1 MNFLH
6 LKYALEIAK
15 TKSISKA
22 AENLFIVQPN
32 LSRAI
37 KELETTFDITIFN
50 RTPRG
55 ITITPEGEEFLQ
67 YAHKIVSQVEELDD
81 LYSNKHRPKQRF
93 SACVPRSCYIS
104 YAFSEF
110 CKTINPK
117 MPVEFYYKETNSMRS
132 TLNVSKGEC
141 DLAIIRYQDTFD
153 KYFQSMFVEK
163 RFNAIT
169 LNEFEYVLLISKDN
183 PLAFKEKIKLSDLE
197 NFVEVSHADPCVPS
211 LPLTDIKK
219 EELSEVTDKHIFVY
233 ERGSQFS
240 ILENVDNSYMWV
252 SPMPQELCDKY
263 NLVQRHCKENNKKY
277 CDVLVYR
284 EGYKLTDL
292 DEKFIDEVK
301 KAKKK
306 YIDNFAEKLG
316 GNKNDSKTVY

>member
-1 MNFLH
+1 MNLLH

-22 AENLFIVQPN
+22 AENLYIVQPN

-37 KELETTFDITIFN
+37 KELEATLDITIFN
-50 RTPRG
+50 RTSRG
-55 ITITPEGEEFLQ
+55 IVVTEEGEEFLQ
-67 YAHKIVSQVEELDD
+67 YAHKIVSQVEELKDI
-81 LYSNKHRPKQRF
+81 YNNKHRPKQRF

-110 CKTINPK
+110 CKSINSD

-153 KYFQSMFVEK
+153 KYFQSMFIEK
-163 RFNAIT
+163 RFKAIT
-169 LNEFEYVLLISKDN
+169 LNEFKYALLISKNN
-183 PLAFKEKIKLSDLE
+183 PLSKKEKIYLKDLE
-197 NFVEVSHADPCVPS
+197 YYIEVSHADPYVPS
-211 LPLTDIKK
+211 LPLIDIKK

-240 ILENVDNSYMWV
+240 ILENVENSYMWV
-252 SPMPQELCDKY
+252 SPMPEGLCEKY
-263 NLVQRHCKENNKKY
+263 NLVQRHCEENDKKY

-284 EGYKLTDL
+284 EDYKLSEL
-292 DEKFIDEVK
+292 DNRFIDEVK
-301 KAKKK
+301 KAKNK
-306 YIDNFAEKLG
+306 YITSFE
-316 GNKNDSKTVY
+316 NKFKN

>member
-22 AENLFIVQPN
+22 AENLYIVQPN

-37 KELETTFDITIFN
+37 KELESSFDITIFN
-50 RTPRG
+50 RTPHG

-67 YAHKIVSQVEELDD
+67 YARKIVSQVDELTDV
-81 LYSNKHRPKQRF
+81 YSNKRQPKQRF

-110 CKTINPK
+110 CKEINSN

-141 DLAIIRYQDTFD
+141 DLGIIRYQDTFD

-163 RFNAIT
+163 KFISET
-169 LNEFEYVLLISKDN
+169 LNEFKYVLLLSKDN
-183 PLAFKEKIKLSDLE
+183 PLANNEKIYLSDLE
-197 NFVEVSHADPCVPS
+197 DFIEVSHADPYVPS
-211 LPLTDIKK
+211 LPLIDIKK
-219 EELSEVTDKHIFVY
+219 EELSEITDKHIFVY

-240 ILENVDNSYMWV
+240 ILERVENSYMWV
-252 SPMPQELCDKY
+252 SPMPIELCDKY
-263 NLVQRHCKENNKKY
+263 NLVQRHCEENNKKY
-277 CDVLVYR
+277 YDVLVYK
-284 EGYKLTDL
+284 EDYKLTAL
-292 DEKFIDEVK
+292 DKKFIEEVK

-306 YIDNFAEKLG
+306 YIEP
-316 GNKNDSKTVY
+316 YQ